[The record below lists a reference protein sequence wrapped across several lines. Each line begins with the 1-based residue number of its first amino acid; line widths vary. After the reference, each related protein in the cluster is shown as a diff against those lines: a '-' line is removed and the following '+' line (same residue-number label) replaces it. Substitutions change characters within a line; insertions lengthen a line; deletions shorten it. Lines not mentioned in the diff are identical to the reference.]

1 MHLLVFCSFICTTS
15 VRLTLSRS
23 FGGSN
28 LGGSLSGTLSRLGL
42 FGLLSLLLLLFVL
55 LLFSLIL
62 LAEKGTE
69 QASPLTRLRAALGGL
84 VLDLLI
90 LLSRGSLVLLGL
102 LLLVILFGLFLS
114 LFLVFGGLL
123 GSRSGGGRVG

>member
-1 MHLLVFCSFICTTS
+1 MHLLVFCSSICTTS

-23 FGGSN
+23 FGGSS

-42 FGLLSLLLLLFVL
+42 FGLLSLLVL
-55 LLFSLIL
+55 LLFGLIL

-69 QASPLTRLRAALGGL
+69 QAGPLTRLRAALGGL
-84 VLDLLI
+84 VLDLLVLLV
-90 LLSRGSLVLLGL
+90 LLSRSSLVLLGL
-102 LLLVILFGLFLS
+102 LLLVVLLGLFLS